1 MLFMGGCF
9 ANWEFIKSKLK
20 MYAEMRI
27 SMSKIINVKYEGK
40 TRYDIVIESGFEKL
54 ADAFNKLGIT
64 GRKLCVITDSNVGP
78 LYADDVKNELE
89 KTGNKVFEYT
99 FNAGEVNK
107 NLNTVQD
114 VYEYLINN
122 HFDRNDCVVAL
133 GGGVVGDLTG
143 FCAATYLRGIKFIQ
157 VPTSLLAQV
166 DSSIG
171 GKTGVDFRAYK
182 NMVGAFHQPE
192 LVYMNMSVLKSLG
205 RRLFNSGFGEII
217 KHGLIKDKDYYVWLR
232 ENVDKIKALDTDALE
247 HMIYVSCNI
256 KREVVENDPKEKGDR
271 ALLNFGHTLGH
282 AIEKEM
288 NFSLYHGECVVLGM
302 IAALNI
308 CVSLGTITKEERD
321 DALELFRLYEFPDY
335 VTGINIDDVITVSKS
350 DKKMDAG
357 KVKFILLKSIGDAYI
372 DRNISDEQMREALE
386 GVIR

>member
-1 MLFMGGCF
+1 
-9 ANWEFIKSKLK
+9 
-20 MYAEMRI
+20 
-27 SMSKIINVKYEGK
+27 MSERMTVSYQKKPC
-40 TRYDIVIESGFEKL
+40 YDIIFERDFQALSEELKAL
-54 ADAFNKLGIT
+54 DFAQK
-64 GRKLCVITDSNVGP
+64 KLCIITDSNVGA
-78 LYADDVKNELE
+78 LYASEVE
-89 KTGNKVFEYT
+89 KAVSSVCADTDIFT
-99 FNAGEVNK
+99 FSAGEENK
-107 NLNTVQD
+107 TLDTVQD
-114 VYEYLINN
+114 VYEYLIEN
-122 HFDRNDCVVAL
+122 HFDRNDCLVAL

-143 FCAATYLRGIKFIQ
+143 FSAATYLRGIKFIQ

-182 NMVGAFHQPE
+182 NMVGAFHQPK
-192 LVYMNMSVLKSLG
+192 LVYMNMSVLKSLSK
-205 RRLFNSGFGEII
+205 RLFNSGFGEII
-217 KHGLIKDKDYYVWLR
+217 KHGLIKDKEYYNWLKDNADR
-232 ENVDKIKALDTDALE
+232 IKALDPDALE

-256 KREVVENDPKEKGDR
+256 KREVVENDPKEKGER

-308 CVSLGTITKEERD
+308 CVELGTITAKERD
-321 DALELFRLYEFPDY
+321 DALKTFALYEFPDH
-335 VTGINIDDVITVSKS
+335 VTGIKIDDVVAVSKN

-357 KVKFILLKSIGDAYI
+357 KVKFILLKSVGDAYI
-372 DRNISDEQMREALE
+372 DRDITDDQMRRALE